1 MSEADRLF
9 EYLRYEKIEDKYNID
24 FNKRYNFTNG
34 DKIQEQIRFCK
45 IDKYIHIENFN
56 FNSGIS
62 FGKFLDMKELKAINM
77 KVKELRLDMILML
90 VILNYINDCKKI
102 GKEKLA
108 VSLSGRLFSYFLC
121 VPLPIFAGLILIEV
135 L

>member
-1 MSEADRLF
+1 MSEADKLF
-9 EYLRYEKIEDKYNID
+9 EELGYKKIEDKYNID
-24 FNKRYNFTNG
+24 FNKIYQFTNG
-34 DKIQEQIRFCK
+34 DKVREQIRFCK
-45 IDKYIHIENFN
+45 LDRYIHIENYN
-56 FNSGIS
+56 FNTGIT
-62 FGKFLDMKELKAINM
+62 FGKFLGMQELQAINK

>member
-1 MSEADRLF
+1 MSEADKMFEKLGYKKYTSDDCVMYMKDLF
-9 EYLRYEKIEDKYNID
+9 MITFIIDNKTFVTEYKQGD
-24 FNKRYNFTNG
+24 YNFPKVKPFEVNM
-34 DKIQEQIRFCK
+34 QELQT
-45 IDKYIHIENFN
+45 
-56 FNSGIS
+56 
-62 FGKFLDMKELKAINM
+62 INM

>member
-9 EYLRYEKIEDKYNID
+9 EELGYKKSLTEVDNIKYYKDDDNVFFFVTTHKTFHKTGEYDGMCDAI
-24 FNKRYNFTNG
+24 TM
-34 DKIQEQIRFCK
+34 QELQT
-45 IDKYIHIENFN
+45 
-56 FNSGIS
+56 
-62 FGKFLDMKELKAINM
+62 INM

-135 L
+135 I

>member
-9 EYLRYEKIEDKYNID
+9 EELGYEKIEDKYNID

-45 IDKYIHIENFN
+45 LDKYIHIENFN

-62 FGKFLDMKELKAINM
+62 FGKFLEMQELKAIN
-77 KVKELRLDMILML
+77 KKSVEL
-90 VILNYINDCKKI
+90 
-102 GKEKLA
+102 
-108 VSLSGRLFSYFLC
+108 SW
-121 VPLPIFAGLILIEV
+121 IEE
-135 L
+135 